1 MKKRLGPI
9 AVLAAGTF
17 WGSMG
22 VFVRHFN
29 AVGLGSMEI
38 AWLRMLFGLL
48 FVGLY
53 LGLKHRELLKIRLN
67 DLWCFLGTGLGSLFL
82 LNLTY
87 YTAMRYTSLAVAG
100 VLLYTAPIFVMLL
113 SALLFHEAI
122 TGKKVLALA
131 LAFAGCAL
139 VSGIGSDSQ
148 VSLLGLL
155 WGLGAGITYALYSIF
170 GRFVIDR
177 GYGTWTMTFW
187 SFVCCFLAS
196 TFFCDWQLIG
206 PVWVQPGEL
215 AWAAAMGLT
224 TGFLSYVLY
233 GFGLEAMEGSRASIL
248 ASIEPVVAALFSV
261 LLFHEPMGPGGIIGM
276 ILVLAA
282 IAVLSFHSN
291 NKRSRL

>member
-100 VLLYTAPIFVMLL
+100 VLLYTAPIFVML
-113 SALLFHEAI
+113 F
-122 TGKKVLALA
+122 T
-131 LAFAGCAL
+131 
-139 VSGIGSDSQ
+139 
-148 VSLLGLL
+148 
-155 WGLGAGITYALYSIF
+155 
-170 GRFVIDR
+170 
-177 GYGTWTMTFW
+177 
-187 SFVCCFLAS
+187 
-196 TFFCDWQLIG
+196 
-206 PVWVQPGEL
+206 
-215 AWAAAMGLT
+215 
-224 TGFLSYVLY
+224 
-233 GFGLEAMEGSRASIL
+233 
-248 ASIEPVVAALFSV
+248 
-261 LLFHEPMGPGGIIGM
+261 
-276 ILVLAA
+276 
-282 IAVLSFHSN
+282 AVLFKLLHTS
-291 NKRSRL
+291 KRHFG